1 MASSSSP
8 EEITLYV
15 QGMDCASCARSLETS
30 VARIAGVDS
39 CTLHF
44 TTEKMQVVG
53 HVTYEQ
59 IADHIRALGYEVA
72 ETQAP
77 PSATE
82 NIASRS
88 LLPFL
93 WQRRDTRQAL
103 IGLLL
108 IIPGIIGHE
117 LLHIS
122 HPLLALTSL
131 LALGIAG
138 TPIARSA
145 WRTLRMNRQIS
156 INLLMTIASIGAV
169 FIGAFTEAGMVMVL
183 FALGEA
189 LEGYTSARA
198 RESIRSLVA
207 VVPDEAT
214 LLRRATIQKCTG
226 ETCAPQEPCGCQE
239 NETMQTTCDNG
250 SDACAQEPCGCHEE
264 HEQTTCTGTHVPD
277 SQLAAQRVHV
287 ASLHVGDVILARPG
301 ERIPMD
307 GRVIAG
313 ESAVNQAP
321 ITGESRLIEK
331 GKGAEVFASSING
344 EGSLE
349 IEVTQRVED
358 NTISRLIKM
367 VEEAQEKRAP
377 VQRFVDRFAQYYTPA
392 VITIA
397 LLVALLPPLMF
408 GQPFWNPA
416 PDEYGWLYRA
426 LALLVVACPCAL
438 VISTPVSIISAISN
452 GARNGLLVKGGA
464 YLEALSRVKA
474 IAFDKT
480 GTLTE
485 GKPTVIMARS
495 VQCNLPHQATAQP
508 SLAELDWCSN
518 CDDML
523 ALASAVEQQSEHPLA
538 TAIVHESVRRG
549 VHTRYPAAQMV
560 RALTG
565 RGVTGTIE
573 GHQITLGSHKSIETT
588 IAHPAVHCAEANQD
602 AAQGY
607 TPIMVTRDN
616 TYLGKIT
623 VSDTVRSSSQQALVM
638 LKSQGF
644 KALVM
649 LTGDNAQAAQRV
661 GETVGV
667 TEVQA
672 ELLPEAKVAA
682 VEELRKQHGSVAMVG
697 DGINDAPALATADVG
712 IAIGAAYGGTAQA
725 METADISLMSD
736 DLRQLPFAFGL
747 SRATMRTIHTN
758 VLLSLGIKAGFLVLV
773 LFGMGT
779 MWMAV
784 LADMGTSLLV
794 TLNGMRLLRWKH

>member
-1 MASSSSP
+1 MASSSPP

-30 VARIAGVDS
+30 VASIAGVES

-53 HVTYEQ
+53 HVSYEQ
-59 IADHIRALGYEVA
+59 IAEHIRALGYEVA
-72 ETQAP
+72 ETQP
-77 PSATE
+77 HPSATE
-82 NIASRS
+82 NTASRS

-93 WQRRDTRQAL
+93 WQRRDTRLAL
-103 IGLLL
+103 IGLIL

-117 LLHIS
+117 LLHIA
-122 HPLLALTSL
+122 HPLLTLTSL

-145 WRTLRMNRQIS
+145 WRTLRINRQIS

-207 VVPDEAT
+207 VMPDEAT
-214 LLRRATIQKCTG
+214 LLRRATTQTCTD
-226 ETCAPQEPCGCQE
+226 ETCAPHEPCGCQDE
-239 NETMQTTCDNG
+239 PAQTPCAG
-250 SDACAQEPCGCHEE
+250 AHSPDAH
-264 HEQTTCTGTHVPD
+264 
-277 SQLAAQRVHV
+277 LAAQRVHV
-287 ASLHVGDVILARPG
+287 ASLRIGDVVLVRPG

-313 ESAVNQAP
+313 ESTVNQAP

-331 GKGAEVFASSING
+331 EKGAEVFASSING

-349 IEVTQRVED
+349 IEVTQQVED

-518 CDDML
+518 CNDML

-538 TAIVHESVRRG
+538 TAIVRESVRRG

-565 RGVTGTIE
+565 RGVTGTIA
-573 GHQITLGSHKSIETT
+573 GQQITLGSHKSIETT
-588 IAHPAVHCAEANQD
+588 IDHPTTHCTEANQD

-623 VSDTVRSSSQQALVM
+623 VSDTVRSSSQQALAM
-638 LKSQGF
+638 LKSQGI

-649 LTGDNAQAAQRV
+649 LTGDNAHAAQRV

-672 ELLPEAKVAA
+672 ELLPEAKVTA
-682 VEELRKQHGSVAMVG
+682 VEVLRKQYGSVAMVG

-747 SRATMRTIHTN
+747 SRAAMRTIHAN

-794 TLNGMRLLRWKH
+794 TLNGMRLLRWKQ